1 MKDALTNYFSLVA
14 KVDELCSR
22 IEGEFAD
29 QIACRS
35 GCSGCCRHIT
45 LSWVEAVALATSLA
59 ALPSAEV
66 EEIRHRARTA
76 SLDGACPLLT
86 DDRCALYRS
95 RPIICRTHGL
105 PILTQQDGTGRVDF
119 CPLNFTGVDRLPGS
133 ALLDLDRLNT
143 LLDSIN
149 RLFIAEAF
157 DECPT
162 RERLA
167 IAEALL
173 LDLDPTGDI
182 P

>member
-1 MKDALTNYFSLVA
+1 MKEALTNYLALVA

-29 QIACRS
+29 RIACHS

-45 LSWVEAVALATSLA
+45 LSWVEAVALALA
-59 ALPSAEV
+59 LQGCSPTEAAMIRGRANSAGM
-66 EEIRHRARTA
+66 
-76 SLDGACPLLT
+76 DGPCPLLA
-86 DDRCALYRS
+86 DDRCALYES

-119 CPLNFTGVDRLPGS
+119 CPLNFIGVDSLPGS

-149 RLFIAEAF
+149 RLFIADAF
-157 DECPT
+157 DEPPT
-162 RERLA
+162 TERLS

-173 LDLDPTGDI
+173 LDLDPTGDE